1 MELPQAPLMSHH
13 LQGLELIALLEL
25 VHLLPFSIQ
34 VLVPQ
39 QQDLPQL
46 QVLVEACLLLLPQ
59 AMELH
64 LLLAALLL
72 MVLLQPMVLPQDL
85 LLEVMGHLL
94 PLTEPLLLPDMVLPP
109 LRLMVHHQCM
119 VEVATLL
126 LLVVAVMA
134 LLQALPPLEASHHR
148 AINLH
153 HRVRSQFLSSA
164 QQAVLQHPSLTQQ
177 VSPLL
182 RPFQVL
188 PPVLMVL
195 HPQ

>member
-1 MELPQAPLMSHH
+1 MELPQAILMSHR

-34 VLVPQ
+34 VLVRQ
-39 QQDLPQL
+39 RQDLLQL
-46 QVLVEACLLLLPQ
+46 QVSVEACLLLLPQ
-59 AMELH
+59 AMEPH

-72 MVLLQPMVLPQDL
+72 MALLQHMVLPQDL
-85 LLEVMGHLL
+85 LLEAMEHLL
-94 PLTEPLLLPDMVLPP
+94 PLTEPLVLPDMVLPQ

-134 LLQALPPLEASHHR
+134 LLLALPPLEASHHQ
-148 AINLH
+148 AINLL
-153 HRVRSQFLSSA
+153 HRVRSRFLSSA
-164 QQAVLQHPSLTQQ
+164 QQVVLQHPSRTLQ

-188 PPVLMVL
+188 PPVLTVL